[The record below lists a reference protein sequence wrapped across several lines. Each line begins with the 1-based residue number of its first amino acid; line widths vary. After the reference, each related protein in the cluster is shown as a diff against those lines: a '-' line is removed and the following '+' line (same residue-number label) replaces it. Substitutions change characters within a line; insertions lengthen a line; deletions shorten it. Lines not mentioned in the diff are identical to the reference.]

1 MSFSIPY
8 LFTLYLRL
16 ENQTSA
22 LVFLKFSGNVRTTN
36 LRPLVFL
43 FFCLF
48 IFFRMFYR
56 KLPVF
61 FAVNS
66 PKKSAVEKCRQEI
79 VWVCPGVWK
88 PSAKSEKVRSAK
100 KRTTT
105 TTAKVLISDTR
116 FLKIW
121 ILPFRAICLLF
132 ELFGFEFSW
141 ARIRWTFWM
150 NYHA

>member
-22 LVFLKFSGNVRTTN
+22 LVFLKFSGNARTTN
-36 LRPLVFL
+36 LRPLVCL

-48 IFFRMFYR
+48 FFFGCFIASY
-56 KLPVF
+56 LY
-61 FAVNS
+61 S
-66 PKKSAVEKCRQEI
+66 LQWTLKKNSAVEKCRQEI

-121 ILPFRAICLLF
+121 ILPFRAICFLF
-132 ELFGFEFSW
+132 ELFGFKFSW
-141 ARIRWTFWM
+141 ARIKWTFWM

>member
-22 LVFLKFSGNVRTTN
+22 LVFLKFSGNARTTN
-36 LRPLVFL
+36 LRPLVCL

-48 IFFRMFYR
+48 FFRMFRR

-66 PKKSAVEKCRQEI
+66 QKKSAVEKCRQEI

-88 PSAKSEKVRSAK
+88 PSAKSEKKDDDYNCKGFNFRYKILKNMNSS
-100 KRTTT
+100 
-105 TTAKVLISDTR
+105 ISCH
-116 FLKIW
+116 L
-121 ILPFRAICLLF
+121 LAI
-132 ELFGFEFSW
+132 
-141 ARIRWTFWM
+141 WTFWVRTQLS
-150 NYHA
+150 

>member
-22 LVFLKFSGNVRTTN
+22 LVFLKFSGNARTTN
-36 LRPLVFL
+36 LRPLVCL

-48 IFFRMFYR
+48 FFSDVSSQVTGILCSELSKKKCSWEMSPR
-56 KLPVF
+56 
-61 FAVNS
+61 NS
-66 PKKSAVEKCRQEI
+66 LGLSRSVKTECKERKSATTT
-79 VWVCPGVWK
+79 
-88 PSAKSEKVRSAK
+88 
-100 KRTTT
+100 TTT

-132 ELFGFEFSW
+132 ELFGFELSW
-141 ARIRWTFWM
+141 ARIKWTLWM